1 MARPLS
7 VITYHYCYWYR
18 LLCFS
23 YFRCKLL
30 HDASGCLTRVERA
43 VRFIIIKKYQIYQ
56 MYTITSCVF
65 VADLLSASAVGVR
78 CSVKFIY
85 LFN

>member
-1 MARPLS
+1 
-7 VITYHYCYWYR
+7 
-18 LLCFS
+18 
-23 YFRCKLL
+23 
-30 HDASGCLTRVERA
+30 
-43 VRFIIIKKYQIYQ
+43 